1 MALPLALVVDDDPD
15 IRLITELALARVAG
29 WRVITADRARTGIEL
44 ARTHHP
50 SVVLMDLMMP
60 EMDGIEAVRLLRA
73 DPLTAD
79 IPVVLVTAKSAVSGD
94 EPPWS
99 GVEIAGVIPKPFN
112 PRTLAQEVS
121 ELVGWATD

>member
-1 MALPLALVVDDDPD
+1 MTLPLALVVDDDPD

-29 WRVITADRARTGIEL
+29 WEVITADRARAGIEL

-60 EMDGIEAVRLLRA
+60 EMDGIEATRLLHA

-79 IPVVLVTAKSAVSGD
+79 IPVVLVTAKSAVRGD
-94 EPPWS
+94 EPPWA
-99 GVEIAGVIPKPFN
+99 GVDFAGVIPKPFN

-121 ELVGWATD
+121 EMVGWSVA